1 MAPQLWI
8 YFAATI
14 PLTIAVVAF
23 VLLWDRKRERRVK
36 AQARELDRGVEAMER
51 DVMVQMSRR
60 RSVARKVD
68 FGEKEDEEDY

>member
-1 MAPQLWI
+1 VAPQLWI